1 MMITH
6 ASRLGNAELTA
17 ELNRL
22 ARCEREAT
30 AALIVHLAEFDARR
44 LFEGA
49 GYSSLFR
56 YCRKVLHLS
65 EDAVYNRIKTA
76 RAARRYP
83 VIVNRLESGALSLTT
98 VRLLAPRLTPENH
111 QELLAAAS
119 GKGKQAVEELLA
131 RRFPQPDVPARVRKV
146 PTRPVTAE
154 IEVSPAGA
162 PTPNTCPPVADG
174 APLAAAAGPETPLL
188 LPAPAAPRAVVR
200 PLAPERYEIRF
211 TASGEMRERLRVAQ
225 DLLGHAIPSG
235 DIAQVFDRALT
246 LLVADLSRKKF
257 AATGRPRRSRGQSD
271 ESRNIPA
278 EVKRVVDAHDQRRCA
293 FVAPNGRRCD
303 ERRFLEFHHVVPYAA
318 GGLPTAENI
327 QLRCRAHNGYEADL
341 FYGPGKRRLRGG
353 VVSNGRAIYER
364 ERDRLFH
371 QQRLDVADDRARV
384 EERRGVDLADI
395 AGAVDQEDLEHVREL
410 PNGAARGSVRRVLHV
425 LAEALDQR

>member
-1 MMITH
+1 MISTAMKITQ
-6 ASRLGNAELTA
+6 ASHLGNDELTA
-17 ELNRL
+17 ELGRL
-22 ARCEREAT
+22 ARCEREAA

-131 RRFPQPDVPARVRKV
+131 CRFPQPDVAARVRKL
-146 PTRPVTAE
+146 PSRPVIPAL
-154 IEVSPAGA
+154 EVSPAGA
-162 PTPNTCPPVADG
+162 PTPNTCSPVAGG
-174 APLAAAAGPETPLL
+174 APLAAGPASATAPLV

-211 TASGEMRERLRVAQ
+211 TASAAMREKLRVAQ

-235 DIAQVFDRALT
+235 DLAQVFDRALT
-246 LLVADLSRKKF
+246 LLVADLSKRKF
-257 AATGRPRRSRGQSD
+257 ADTGRPRQSRGQSD
-271 ESRNIPA
+271 ESRNVPA
-278 EVKRVVDAHDQRRCA
+278 EVKRLVDKRDNRRCA

-318 GGLPTAENI
+318 GGLPTTENI

-341 FYGPGKRRLRGG
+341 FFGPGKRRLRGG

-364 ERDRLFH
+364 E
-371 QQRLDVADDRARV
+371 
-384 EERRGVDLADI
+384 
-395 AGAVDQEDLEHVREL
+395 
-410 PNGAARGSVRRVLHV
+410 SVRGTGPGTSTSDRSPIPS
-425 LAEALDQR
+425 AAS

>member
-1 MMITH
+1 MKITH
-6 ASRLGNAELTA
+6 ASHLGNAELTA
-17 ELNRL
+17 ELSRL

-83 VIVNRLESGALSLTT
+83 VIVSRLESGDLSLTT

-131 RRFPQPDVPARVRKV
+131 REFPQADVPARVRKL
-146 PTRPVTAE
+146 PSRAAA
-154 IEVSPAGA
+154 PAANVA
-162 PTPNTCPPVADG
+162 PTNTAPTACPPVAG
-174 APLAAAAGPETPLL
+174 FEPLGTAPATIAGAEAPLVLL
-188 LPAPAAPRAVVR
+188 VPAAPRAVVR
-200 PLAPERYEIRF
+200 RLALERYEIRF
-211 TASGEMRERLRVAQ
+211 TASAAMREKLRVAQ
-225 DLLGHAIPSG
+225 DLLGHALPSG

-246 LLVADLSRKKF
+246 LLVADLSRRKF
-257 AATGRPRRSRGQSD
+257 AATARPRRSRGQSD
-271 ESRNIPA
+271 ESRNVPA
-278 EVKRVVDAHDQRRCA
+278 EVKRLCAARDQRRCA

-318 GGLPTAENI
+318 GGLPTAANI

-341 FYGPGKRRLRGG
+341 FYGPGKRGLRGG

-364 ERDRLFH
+364 EGGPGTGPGTSPRSDSST
-371 QQRLDVADDRARV
+371 
-384 EERRGVDLADI
+384 I
-395 AGAVDQEDLEHVREL
+395 
-410 PNGAARGSVRRVLHV
+410 P
-425 LAEALDQR
+425 

>member
-1 MMITH
+1 MKITH
-6 ASRLGNAELTA
+6 ASHLGNAELTA
-17 ELNRL
+17 ELSRL

-83 VIVNRLESGALSLTT
+83 VIVSRLESGDLSLTT

-131 RRFPQPDVPARVRKV
+131 REFPQADVPARVRKL
-146 PTRPVTAE
+146 PSRAAA
-154 IEVSPAGA
+154 PAANVA
-162 PTPNTCPPVADG
+162 PTNTAPTACPPVAG
-174 APLAAAAGPETPLL
+174 FEPLGTAPATIAGAEAPLVLL
-188 LPAPAAPRAVVR
+188 VPAAPRAVVR
-200 PLAPERYEIRF
+200 RLALERYEIRF
-211 TASGEMRERLRVAQ
+211 TASAAMREKLRVAQ
-225 DLLGHAIPSG
+225 DLLGHALPSG

-246 LLVADLSRKKF
+246 LLVADLSRRKF
-257 AATGRPRRSRGQSD
+257 AATARPRRSRGQSD
-271 ESRNIPA
+271 ESRNVPA
-278 EVKRVVDAHDQRRCA
+278 EVKRLCAARDQRRCA

-318 GGLPTAENI
+318 GGLPTAANI

-341 FYGPGKRRLRGG
+341 FYGPGKRGLRGG

-364 ERDRLFH
+364 E
-371 QQRLDVADDRARV
+371 
-384 EERRGVDLADI
+384 GVPGTGPGTSPRSDSSTI
-395 AGAVDQEDLEHVREL
+395 
-410 PNGAARGSVRRVLHV
+410 P
-425 LAEALDQR
+425 

>member
-1 MMITH
+1 MISTAMKITQ
-6 ASRLGNAELTA
+6 ASHLGNAELTA

-22 ARCEREAT
+22 ARGEREAT

-98 VRLLAPRLTPENH
+98 VRLLPPRLTPENH
-111 QELLAAAS
+111 EELLAAAS
-119 GKGKQAVEELLA
+119 GMGKQAVEELLA

-146 PTRPVTAE
+146 PSRPVTPAAE
-154 IEVSPAGA
+154 ATPAAEVAPAVA
-162 PTPNTCPPVADG
+162 PAPNACPSVPRCEAPVAAERPVVPPAE
-174 APLAAAAGPETPLL
+174 APLA

-211 TASGEMRERLRVAQ
+211 TASAEMREKLRVAQ

-235 DIAQVFDRALT
+235 DLAQVFDRALT
-246 LLVADLSRKKF
+246 LLVADLSRRKF
-257 AATGRPRRSRGQSD
+257 AATARPRRSRGQSD

-278 EVKRVVDAHDQRRCA
+278 EVKRLVAPRDRRRCT
-293 FVAPNGRRCD
+293 FVAPDGRRCD

-318 GGLPTAENI
+318 GGQPTVENI

-341 FYGPGKRRLRGG
+341 FYGPGKRRLRRDGTG
-353 VVSNGRAIYER
+353 PGTSNPPRASAR
-364 ERDRLFH
+364 PADTKRRQNRLGTGIE
-371 QQRLDVADDRARV
+371 V
-384 EERRGVDLADI
+384 G
-395 AGAVDQEDLEHVREL
+395 
-410 PNGAARGSVRRVLHV
+410 
-425 LAEALDQR
+425 